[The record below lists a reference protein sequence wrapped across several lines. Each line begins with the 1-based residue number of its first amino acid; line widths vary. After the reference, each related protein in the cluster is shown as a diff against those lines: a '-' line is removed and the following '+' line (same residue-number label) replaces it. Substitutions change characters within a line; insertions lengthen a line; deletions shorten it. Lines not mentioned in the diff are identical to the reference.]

1 MGQPPPISRSIWSP
15 LGYPLFRV
23 MWLGMTVSNIGT
35 WMNEVGVTWL
45 MASMAPSNLMVALI
59 QTATTLPFFL
69 LSYPAGVMGD
79 ICNRRTV
86 LIALHV
92 WLLISAVALTV
103 LAHLEMT
110 TEWWLLLLTFCL
122 GAGNAMMRP
131 SWSANIPTFVPRTE
145 LSNAITLNSLSTNI
159 SKAAGP
165 TIAGLLLAAAGPVAV
180 FALNTAS
187 FVFVLGTLVFRH
199 PRAFH
204 VQTQLPA
211 ESFATAL
218 RAGLRY
224 TRNDPELVALLMR
237 CIGCFLFISVF
248 WSMLPVIVVREMG
261 AGPQTYGLLVGGTG
275 IGSLIGANLM
285 PYLLRRATRN
295 QVFGGA
301 SFVLGMAL
309 LALAWAR
316 NYWLLGALTLVVGIC
331 WIMLFS
337 SIVVASQST
346 APGWVMARVLALV
359 MLVYGGSVAIGSALW
374 GYLSDAFSVRTSIVI
389 AVAGL
394 LASVLLGKRY
404 PIAQEGHRDLSRRPA
419 GPPPAYTAGLALER
433 GPVMVTL
440 DYQIDPA
447 RRETVL
453 DQLAGM
459 RMIRQR
465 SGAYFWEIFDAP
477 DRPDTVRE
485 TFLVESWL
493 EYLRHRER
501 LTGNDHAAEQKLLEL
516 TGSPPRE
523 RHFVASRERVR
534 HPLD

>member
-1 MGQPPPISRSIWSP
+1 
-15 LGYPLFRV
+15 
-23 MWLGMTVSNIGT
+23 MTVSNIGT

-45 MASMAPSNLMVALI
+45 MAHLAPSNLMIALI

-92 WLLISAVALTV
+92 WLLLSAVALTV
-103 LAHLEMT
+103 LAHLAMT
-110 TEWWLLLLTFCL
+110 TEWWLLLLTFAL

-131 SWSANIPTFVPRTE
+131 SWSANIPSFAPRSE

-165 TIAGLLLAAAGPVAV
+165 AIGGVLLAAAGPTAV
-180 FALNTAS
+180 FAVNAAS
-187 FVFVLGTLVFRH
+187 FVFVLGALVLRH

-204 VQTQLPA
+204 VPTQLPA
-211 ESFATAL
+211 EPFATAL
-218 RAGLRY
+218 RGGLRY
-224 TRNDPELVALLMR
+224 TRNDPELIALLVR
-237 CIGCFLFISVF
+237 CMGSFLFISVF
-248 WSMLPVIVVREMG
+248 WSMLPVIVLREMG
-261 AGPQTYGLLVGGTG
+261 AGPQVYGLLVGGTG
-275 IGSLIGANLM
+275 IGSLIGANLL
-285 PYLLRRATRN
+285 PQLLRRTTRN
-295 QVFGGA
+295 RVFGGA
-301 SFVLGMAL
+301 SFVLSLAL
-309 LALAWAR
+309 LALAWTR
-316 NYWLLGALTLVVGIC
+316 DYWLLGLLTVVVGIC

-346 APGWVMARVLALV
+346 APPWVMARVLALV
-359 MLVYGGSVAIGSALW
+359 MLVYGGSVAAGSALW
-374 GYLSDAFSVRTSIVI
+374 GYLSDAFSIRVSIVA

-419 GPPPAYTAGLALER
+419 EPPPAHTADLAHER

-440 DYQIDPA
+440 DYRVEPA
-447 RRETVL
+447 QRAAVL
-453 DQLAGM
+453 DQLARM

-465 SGAYFWEIFDAP
+465 SGAYFWEVFDAP

-501 LTGNDHAAEQKLLEL
+501 LTGHDRAAEQRLLDL
-516 TGSPPRE
+516 TGAPPRE
-523 RHFVASRERVR
+523 RHFVAIGRAATAGSPRVAGDR
-534 HPLD
+534 RR